1 MGTALF
7 TGVTGLKA
15 QQRKLDVVANNIAN
29 VNTTGYRGARVLF
42 QDLFS
47 QTLRGGSA
55 PLGGFG
61 GANPQQ
67 VGLGVQ
73 LASIDVDHGQG
84 SLVTTGVP
92 TDLAIQGNG
101 FFVLNNG
108 QGNIY
113 TRDGSFLLNADGELI
128 DPGTGLRVQG
138 YLADENGII
147 TDTGSPQD
155 IAIPLGGAGIVQST
169 TGGTMIGNLNPTID
183 GDVPLPK
190 TVTRSLTVFDS
201 LGTERSVTLTF
212 VKSQTNDNEWTVTA
226 GINGNTNNVNIDGAL
241 GGQTVTFDSA
251 GALTVPADGV
261 FDIGIP
267 AALLNTNN
275 TAPDAL
281 NFTLDFAQVTQLAN
295 GDLIESD
302 ISLQNQNGFGLG
314 SLESVN
320 IGSNGDINGVFSNGL
335 TRTIARVALAT
346 FANVGGLE
354 RAGNNSFRETP
365 ASGAAQ
371 VGVPSTGGRGSAVGG
386 VLESSNVDLG
396 AQFSELIITQRGFQA
411 NARTITAADT
421 LLQETVNLV
430 R

>member
-212 VKSQTNDNEWTVTA
+212 VKSQTNDNEWTMTA

-241 GGQTVTFDSA
+241 GGQTVTFDST

-261 FDIGIP
+261 FDIGIS

-275 TAPDAL
+275 TAPEAL
-281 NFTLDFAQVTQLAN
+281 NFTLDFSQVTQLAN
-295 GDLIESD
+295 GDLVESD

>member
-113 TRDGSFLLNADGELI
+113 TRDGSFLLNANGLLI

-138 YLADENGII
+138 YLADENGVI
-147 TDTGSPQD
+147 TDTGSPED
-155 IAIPLGGAGIVQST
+155 ISIPLGGIGIVQT
-169 TGGTMIGNLNPTID
+169 TTAGTMIGNLNPTID
-183 GDVPLPK
+183 SSVTLPK
-190 TVTRSLTVFDS
+190 TVTRSVTVFDS

-241 GGQTVTFDSA
+241 GGQTVTFDST
-251 GALTVPADGV
+251 GALTTPADGA
-261 FDIGIP
+261 FDINVP
-267 AALLNTNN
+267 AALLNSNN
-275 TAPDAL
+275 TAPEAM
-281 NFTLDFAQVTQLAN
+281 NFTLDFSQVTQLAN
-295 GDLIESD
+295 GSLVESD

-320 IGSNGDINGVFSNGL
+320 IGTNGDINGVFSNGL

>member
-113 TRDGSFLLNADGELI
+113 TRDGSFLLNANGLLI

-138 YLADENGII
+138 YLADENGVI

-155 IAIPLGGAGIVQST
+155 ISIPLGGIGIVQT
-169 TGGTMIGNLNPTID
+169 TTSGKMIGNLNPTID
-183 GDVPLPK
+183 STVTLPK
-190 TVTRSLTVFDS
+190 TVTRSVTVFDS
-201 LGTERSVTLTF
+201 LGKERSVTLTF

-241 GGQTVTFDSA
+241 GGRTVTFDST
-251 GALTVPADGV
+251 GALTTPADGV
-261 FDIGIP
+261 FDINVP
-267 AALLNTNN
+267 AALLNSNN
-275 TAPDAL
+275 TAPDAM
-281 NFTLDFAQVTQLAN
+281 NFTLDFSKVTQLAN
-295 GDLIESD
+295 GSLVESD

-320 IGSNGDINGVFSNGL
+320 IGTNGDINGVFSNGL

>member
-29 VNTTGYRGARVLF
+29 VNTTGYRASRVLF

-61 GANPQQ
+61 GSNPQQ

-113 TRDGSFLLNADGELI
+113 TRDGSFLLNADGVLI
-128 DPGTGLRVQG
+128 DPATGLRVQG
-138 YLADENGII
+138 FVADEDGII
-147 TDTGSPQD
+147 EDTGSPSD
-155 IAIPLGGAGIVQST
+155 IAIPLGGLGIVQPTSA
-169 TGGTMIGNLNPTID
+169 GTMIGNLNPTIT

-190 TVTRSLTVFDS
+190 TVTRSVTVYDS
-201 LGTERSVTLTF
+201 LGTERDVTLTF
-212 VKSQTNDNEWTVTA
+212 VKSQTDNNTWTVTA

-241 GGQTVTFDSA
+241 GGRTLTFDSA
-251 GALTVPADGV
+251 GALIVPADGV
-261 FDIGIP
+261 FDINVP
-267 AALLNTNN
+267 AALITNSN
-275 TAPDAL
+275 TAPSDM
-281 NFTLDFAQVTQLAN
+281 NFSLDFTQVTQLAN

-320 IGSNGDINGVFSNGL
+320 VGSNGDINGVFSNGL
-335 TRTIARVALAT
+335 TRTLARVALAT

-371 VGVPSTGGRGSAVGG
+371 IGVPSTGGRGSAVGG

-396 AQFSELIITQRGFQA
+396 TQFSELIITQRGFQA

>member
-113 TRDGSFLLNADGELI
+113 TRDGSFLLNANGLLI

-138 YLADENGII
+138 YLADENGVI

-155 IAIPLGGAGIVQST
+155 ISIPLGGIGIVQT
-169 TGGTMIGNLNPTID
+169 TTSGTMIGNLNPTID
-183 GDVPLPK
+183 STVTLPK
-190 TVTRSLTVFDS
+190 TVTRSVTVFDS

-241 GGQTVTFDSA
+241 GGRTVTFDST
-251 GALTVPADGV
+251 GALTTPADGV
-261 FDIGIP
+261 FDINVP
-267 AALLNTNN
+267 AALLNSNN
-275 TAPDAL
+275 TAPDAM
-281 NFTLDFAQVTQLAN
+281 NFTLDFSQVTQLAN
-295 GDLIESD
+295 GSLVESD

-320 IGSNGDINGVFSNGL
+320 IGTNGDINGVFSNGL

>member
-113 TRDGSFLLNADGELI
+113 TRDGSFLLNANGLLI

-138 YLADENGII
+138 YLADENGVI

-155 IAIPLGGAGIVQST
+155 ISIPLGGIGIVQT
-169 TGGTMIGNLNPTID
+169 TTSGTMIGNLNPTID
-183 GDVPLPK
+183 STVTLPK
-190 TVTRSLTVFDS
+190 TVTRSVTVFDS

-241 GGQTVTFDSA
+241 GGQTVTFDST
-251 GALTVPADGV
+251 GALTTPADRV
-261 FDIGIP
+261 FDINVP
-267 AALLNTNN
+267 AALLNSNN
-275 TAPDAL
+275 TAPDAM
-281 NFTLDFAQVTQLAN
+281 NFTLDFSKVTQLAN
-295 GDLIESD
+295 GSLVESD

-320 IGSNGDINGVFSNGL
+320 IGTNGDINGVFSNGL